1 MNAITPTALTSLPMN
16 GGIQGSMLLP
26 QRLQMVR
33 ASAAGTNGGA
43 LVKME
48 TFGRP
53 IPDLLLFAQN
63 LYNTMEGNEYFP
75 EPQPPQDE
83 FGALVDEAKAAAAN
97 VLFLKTQLATAL
109 TGRDEII
116 KRLLAAIDKRGN
128 YVQAAS
134 LGIANRIYS
143 AGLGVRNE
151 RRKVGPLE
159 PPTGLNVEVGLAIG
173 TMMLTWNKVKNARA
187 YVLEYGP
194 VDGEMTLKTLVG
206 LRKLKLDDL
215 TVGVTYQF
223 RMAAIGGSEGQSSW
237 SPWVRRAAA

>member
-1 MNAITPTALTSLPMN
+1 MNAINPTAPTPLPIN
-16 GGIQGSMLLP
+16 GWIQGSMLLP

-33 ASAAGTNGGA
+33 ASAAGADGGA

-53 IPDLLLFAQN
+53 IPELLAFAQN
-63 LYNTMEGNEYFP
+63 MFAMMEGNEYFP

-83 FGALVDEAKAAAAN
+83 FGALVAEAKAAAQRAS
-97 VLFLKTQLATAL
+97 LAKIDYTAAI

-116 KRLLAAIDKRGN
+116 KRLLSAIDKRGN

-134 LGIANRIYS
+134 LGMADRIYS
-143 AGLGVRNE
+143 AGLGVRNQ

-159 PPTGLNVEVGLAIG
+159 PPTGLSVEVGVSIG
-173 TMMLTWNKVKNARA
+173 TMMLTWNKVKSARA
-187 YVLEYGP
+187 YMLEYGP
-194 VDGEMTLKTLVG
+194 VDGPMTQKTLVG
-206 LRKLKLDDL
+206 LRKLSLSDL
-215 TVGVTYQF
+215 NVGVTYQF

-237 SPWVRRAAA
+237 SPWVKRAAA